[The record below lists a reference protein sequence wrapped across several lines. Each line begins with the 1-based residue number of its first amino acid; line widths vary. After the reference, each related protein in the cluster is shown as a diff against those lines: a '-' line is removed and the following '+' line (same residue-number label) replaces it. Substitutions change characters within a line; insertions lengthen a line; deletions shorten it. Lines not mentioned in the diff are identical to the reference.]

1 MLNGD
6 VIPLAD
12 VPWLYDFVRS
22 PRDGNRNQNNLN
34 ILKIVMTV
42 AAAPPA
48 RAPIN
53 CCFIFQIFISI
64 FCERER
70 EREKR
75 WSQKGSSRQAP
86 ADLLPHF
93 YAHTIICLHL
103 FPLFRSTAFATSENI
118 FSYPSV
124 RVIMPTNEP
133 LSRPCGH
140 KIYWNDRHAHE
151 APVGPTFFS

>member
-1 MLNGD
+1 MQLKIFFPFSKNNPSVLLNGD

-42 AAAPPA
+42 AAPA

-70 EREKR
+70 ERETKKVVTKR
-75 WSQKGSSRQAP
+75 LITTG
-86 ADLLPHF
+86 
-93 YAHTIICLHL
+93 TC
-103 FPLFRSTAFATSENI
+103 
-118 FSYPSV
+118 
-124 RVIMPTNEP
+124 
-133 LSRPCGH
+133 
-140 KIYWNDRHAHE
+140 
-151 APVGPTFFS
+151 